1 MIRRPTDLPKLNE
14 LSSTLLNVKFY
25 RIVRSL
31 LTPFVCCGV
40 YFYCAVQDLW
50 FFSVCILIYLS
61 FITYASVS
69 HDLVHRTLKLPKFWN
84 HFFLTLIELLALRSG
99 HAYQRAHLH
108 HHRTFPTNKDIEGNA
123 SKLSFLSVLFCGIT
137 FQVKIWLWALKAGG
151 RKRTLVLMEGLLCFS
166 IILGALL
173 LYNVFPI
180 FFIYVSLMIVGSWV
194 IPFFTSYIP
203 HDPFQEDLL
212 KQTRLFRGRIASF
225 IAMEHLYHLEHH
237 LYPTVP
243 HHNWPKLAK
252 LLDPYF
258 ERKEIKSIRFLF

>member
-1 MIRRPTDLPKLNE
+1 MVFLCLYSYIFKFHYLRFRLPRF
-14 LSSTLLNVKFY
+14 SSSYAKT
-25 RIVRSL
+25 SE
-31 LTPFVCCGV
+31 
-40 YFYCAVQDLW
+40 
-50 FFSVCILIYLS
+50 ILES
-61 FITYASVS
+61 
-69 HDLVHRTLKLPKFWN
+69 
-84 HFFLTLIELLALRSG
+84 FFLTLIELLALRSG

>member
-25 RIVRSL
+25 KIVRSL

-225 IAMEHLYHLEHH
+225 IAMEHH